1 MAKADFNLSSVSSSF
16 RAGRRSAAVTH
27 AGIAIA
33 VTLAFLAFHAVRA
46 FPSLADSN
54 GDNDSLL
61 RLVQVRDLL
70 AGQSWFDL
78 TQYRMGL
85 DGGFVMHWS
94 RLIDLPIAGLV
105 LLVGEQAA
113 LVIWPLLLLALSL
126 FLMIRAADLIGGAP
140 AVLPAV
146 VTGALALHFVNVF
159 LPGALDHHNAQLAL
173 ALGAAYALMVGLRDG
188 AASPGGAG
196 GVAGVCAALML
207 AIGMEAAP
215 YAAVACAVAAGC
227 YLAGGDAPI
236 RLARGFGLA
245 FAGAA
250 AASFVATV
258 PSQDWLAVTCDALSL
273 PQGALA
279 VLGGG
284 GLALATLVP
293 VLRQTVWT
301 RLGALAALGVI
312 VALVAISAFP
322 QCLADPYAD
331 LDPVLRQYWL
341 SSVTEAQPLGA
352 LVRAGELGTIA
363 GYYATPVIAL
373 TILALQAVR
382 GRLTRETAVLFA
394 FLAVAVA
401 VSCWQVRGGVF
412 SVTLAAIVLAAW
424 IGRARTLA
432 LARPTVAAQLVMAA
446 SWIVSISLLWQLAG
460 VVLEPG
466 DATAATETETE
477 TEMAAAA
484 DATCYALADHAALA
498 QLPAGTVLTISNLGS
513 TVLHETAHR
522 VLNGPYHRNNAGNRA
537 ALDILMVDPD
547 AAATAA
553 RGLGIDYVALC
564 PGNAETQALAR
575 WAPDGFLK
583 ALLDGATPDWLAVV
597 EGTGTAPLRIFQVRR

>member
-1 MAKADFNLSSVSSSF
+1 MAEADFNLSSVSSSF

-46 FPSLADSN
+46 FPSLADSK

-94 RLIDLPIAGLV
+94 RLVDLPIAGLV
-105 LLVGEQAA
+105 LVVGEQAA
-113 LVIWPLLLLALSL
+113 LVIWPLLLLGLSL
-126 FLMIRAADLIGGAP
+126 FLIIRAADLIGGAP

-188 AASPGGAG
+188 AASGSTSPGGAG
-196 GVAGVCAALML
+196 GVAGICAALML

-215 YAAVACAVAAGC
+215 YAAVACGVAAVC

-245 FAGAA
+245 FAGVA

-258 PSQDWLAVTCDALSL
+258 PSQDWLAATCDALSL

-284 GLALATLVP
+284 GLALATLMP
-293 VLRQTVWT
+293 ILRRTVWT

-312 VALVAISAFP
+312 VAVVAISAFP

-363 GYYATPVIAL
+363 GYYATPMIAL

-432 LARPTVAAQLVMAA
+432 LARPAAAAQLGMAA
-446 SWIVSISLLWQLAG
+446 SWIVSISLLWQLTG
-460 VVLEPG
+460 VALEPG
-466 DATAATETETE
+466 DARAATETES
-477 TEMAAAA
+477 AAGS
-484 DATCYALADHAALA
+484 DATCYALADHGALA
-498 QLPAGTVLTISNLGS
+498 QLPIGTVLTISNLGS

-522 VLNGPYHRNNAGNRA
+522 VLNGPYHRNNEGNRA
-537 ALDILMVDPD
+537 ALDILMAEPGG
-547 AAATAA
+547 AEAAA

-583 ALLDGATPDWLAVV
+583 TLLDGATPDWLAVV
-597 EGTGTAPLRIFQVRR
+597 EGTQTAPLRIFQVRR